1 MKRLEKDIEKI
12 QEKIKSIED
21 RFTNENLNLDDIQ
34 KLGVE
39 IQKLRDDLDTRESK
53 WLELAERE

>member
-1 MKRLEKDIEKI
+1 LKRLEKDIEKI